1 MSSAVESKVRG
12 SVKPDE
18 RGQVTVMI
26 VGFAFIL
33 MVLIAVVTDAS
44 AAYLQHSGLD
54 TVADGAA
61 LTGADALDTNAVYH
75 GGIGDAPPLDPVAA
89 RAAIEKYLV
98 DTGAYARYP
107 GLRPEVQVNGNQ
119 VTVVVHAPL
128 DLPLNVPGVQNTA
141 TIGATGS
148 AILSPG
154 P

>member
-1 MSSAVESKVRG
+1 MRSTVSGPAKR
-12 SVKPDE
+12 DE

-61 LTGADALDTNAVYH
+61 LTGADNLNEASIYE
-75 GGIGDAPPLDPVAA
+75 GGVGEEPPLDPDRAT
-89 RAAIEKYLV
+89 AAIEKYLQ
-98 DTGAYARYP
+98 DTGAYSRYP
-107 GLRPEVQVNGNQ
+107 GLHVRAVVKGNQ
-119 VTVVVHAPL
+119 VTVHVTARL
-128 DLPLNVPGVQNTA
+128 DLPLNVPGVQDTA

-148 AILSPG
+148 AITTPG
-154 P
+154 G

>member
-1 MSSAVESKVRG
+1 VERKVRG
-12 SVKPDE
+12 SVKRDE

-89 RAAIEKYLV
+89 TAAIEKYLV
-98 DTGAYARYP
+98 DTGAYGRYP
-107 GLRPEVQVNGNQ
+107 GLTYDLDVSSNEV
-119 VTVVVHAPL
+119 TIVVHAPL
-128 DLPLNVPGVQNTA
+128 DLPLNVPGTENTD

-148 AILSPG
+148 AILTPG
-154 P
+154 G